1 MTFFSRLRSWLH
13 ANLFRWRM
21 ESDMDAELRFHLDSR
36 TEDLVRSGHA
46 REAALRQ
53 ARREFGG
60 VELTKEECRDARSA
74 TILDSFLQDLRFGA
88 RTLRNSPS
96 FTVIAILTLALG
108 IGASTAVFSVVD
120 RLLFRSLPYPQDDRL
135 VSFGVMA
142 PFDSREFVLGPDFV
156 DWSHRDTPFASMTA
170 VYPGSIDCDLT
181 EQNPVRLQCGQVDS
195 NLLSTLG
202 LQPILGRNFS
212 REETRPNSP
221 RTVLLSY
228 GFWRSRF
235 ASDPNVINKTISLD
249 GRSSI
254 VIGVLPP
261 QFEMPTLSPADLL
274 IPLQLPDVPDRGPD
288 AAQLI
293 VRAFARL
300 KPGISLTQATAA
312 MQPLFQDS
320 LNFVPPQFRK
330 EVSFRL
336 RSLRDRQ
343 ISDARTSSWMLLAAV
358 LAVLL
363 VACTNVANLVLA
375 RASGR
380 QRELAVRAV
389 LGASRLRLARQAITE
404 SLLLSLLGGAIGCL
418 FAAILIRLFVSIAP
432 EGIPRLDQASV
443 DLRVLLFALAI
454 ACVSG
459 VLFGLAPVFHAPS
472 AESLLG
478 KTVHTTARSFLRHS
492 LVTAQIAA
500 SLILL
505 AAAGLLLRS
514 LWNLE
519 SVPLGLDAQQV
530 LSAQIDLAEYRYP
543 DSPRQLAFFRD
554 LQSRLQRAP
563 GFTSLAFSDTLPPS
577 GGSQATFLSSIEI
590 PGQPNQTEGTGG
602 MINYRFVSSDY
613 FSALSIPV
621 RHGRAFTSTDLAASE
636 RPVILSAS
644 LAVLLFPATDPLGKE
659 FRFGRKDGP
668 WHTIVGI
675 AADVKNNGLT
685 APAGPEFYLPWK
697 EDRDGYFRT
706 AHIIVRS
713 PLAPD
718 AIAKWIRSESSA
730 LDPTVPVNIEAMTH
744 RVSKLASRPK
754 FNAILLTIFASL
766 GVLLA
771 AIGIYGVVGF
781 LVAQRTQEIGIRMAL
796 GATQRSVLN
805 LVLAHVARWLL
816 IGTLLGLLGAWFSAR
831 LLESLLFGVHAH
843 DPALFASAV
852 ALLLAVAFLAA
863 YLPARRAT
871 RIDPTVALRY
881 E

>member
-1 MTFFSRLRSWLH
+1 MAFYSRFRSWLRVT
-13 ANLFRWRM
+13 LFRSRS
-21 ESDMDAELRFHLDSR
+21 ESDMAAELRFHLESR
-36 TEDLVRSGHA
+36 AEDLVRSGLSRA
-46 REAALRQ
+46 EALRQ
-53 ARREFGG
+53 ARIEFGG
-60 VELTKEECRDARSA
+60 VELTKDECRDARSA
-74 TILDSFLQDLRFGA
+74 TLIDSFLQDLRYGA
-88 RTLRNSPS
+88 RTLRNSPT

-108 IGASTAVFSVVD
+108 IGASTAIFSVVD

-142 PFDSREFVLGPDFV
+142 PFDSREFVLGPDYV
-156 DWSHRDTPFASMTA
+156 DWSHRIIPFESITA

-181 EQNPVRLQCGQVDS
+181 EQNPIRLHCGQVDAQ
-195 NLLSTLG
+195 LLPTLR
-202 LQPILGRNFS
+202 LQPIHGRNFS
-212 REETRPNSP
+212 REETRPNCP

-235 ASDPNVINKTISLD
+235 AADPTVIDKTISLD
-249 GRSSI
+249 GRPATI
-254 VIGVLPP
+254 IGILPP

-274 IPLQLPDVPDRGPD
+274 VPLPLPDVPDRGPE

-293 VRAFARL
+293 LRAFARL
-300 KPGISLTQATAA
+300 KPGLSLSQATAA

-320 LNFVPPQFRK
+320 LNYVPPQFRK

-343 ISDARTSSWMLLAAV
+343 VSDARTSSWMLFAAV

-363 VACTNVANLVLA
+363 LACTNVANLLLA

-389 LGASRLRLARQAITE
+389 LGASRVRLARQAITE
-404 SLLLSLLGGAIGCL
+404 SLLLSLLGGALGCL
-418 FAAILIRLFVSIAP
+418 FATVLIRFFISIAP

-454 ACVSG
+454 SCFSG
-459 VLFGLAPVFHAPS
+459 ILFGLAPTLHSPA

-500 SLILL
+500 SLVLL

-514 LWNLE
+514 LWNLQ
-519 SVPLGLDAQQV
+519 SVPLGLDAQHV
-530 LSAQIDLAEYRYP
+530 ISAQIDLTEYRYP
-543 DSPRQLAFFRD
+543 DSPRQLEFFRD
-554 LQSRLQRAP
+554 LQSRLQHAP
-563 GFTSLAFSDTLPPS
+563 GFTSLALSDTLPPS
-577 GGSQATFLSSIEI
+577 GGSQATFLSSIAI
-590 PGQPNQTEGTGG
+590 PGQPNLAQGTGG

-621 RHGRAFTSTDLAASE
+621 RRGRAFTSADLYPSE

-644 LAVLLFPATDPLGKE
+644 LAILLFPSSDPLGKQ
-659 FRFGRKDGP
+659 FRFGSPNGP
-668 WHTIVGI
+668 WHTIVGV

-685 APAGPEFYLPWK
+685 VPAGPEFYLPWK
-697 EDRDGYFRT
+697 QDRDGYFHT
-706 AHIIVRS
+706 AHVIVRS

-718 AIAKWIRSESSA
+718 AVAKWIRSESSA

-744 RVSKLASRPK
+744 RVSKLVSRPK
-754 FNAILLTIFASL
+754 FNAVLLTIFASL

-781 LVAQRTQEIGIRMAL
+781 LVAQRTQEIGIRIAL

-805 LVLAHVARWLL
+805 LVLSHVARWL
-816 IGTLLGLLGAWFSAR
+816 IVGILLGLLGAWFSAR
-831 LLESLLFGVHAH
+831 LLESLLFSVHTH
-843 DPALFASAV
+843 DPTLFASAV
-852 ALLLAVAFLAA
+852 ALLLAVALLAA
-863 YLPARRAT
+863 YLPARRVT